1 MSCGEKSRRDER
13 ILMELKEGDL
23 IVTLPRVEKIRA
35 IIDQIGKDQIG
46 VVTSISSKFDSKT
59 VCGVLIDGEIYYLF
73 EDEITKLEKE

>member
-1 MSCGEKSRRDER
+1 
-13 ILMELKEGDL
+13 MELKEGDL

-59 VCGVLIDGEIYYLF
+59 VYGVLIDGEIYYLF